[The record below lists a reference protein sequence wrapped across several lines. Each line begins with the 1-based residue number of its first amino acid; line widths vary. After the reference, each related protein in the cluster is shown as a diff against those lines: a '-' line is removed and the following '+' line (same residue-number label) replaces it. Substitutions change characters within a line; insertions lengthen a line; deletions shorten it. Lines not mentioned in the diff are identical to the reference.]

1 VRRLFSVDFCFGA
14 LGGKD
19 SKLVEFGVPEAG
31 MANVPAN
38 LSRRCL
44 DIVVNSRAPI
54 SWNDVSGEF
63 GFRSAVVVP
72 VTPPV
77 GQALGF
83 LLPTMLLLVGNQ
95 GLLSIRPQLAKVP
108 YDPVKD
114 FAPIVLLVSV
124 PNILVVHP
132 SVPAQS
138 LQELL
143 AYARSNPGKL
153 TYSSQGI
160 GASGHIAAEL
170 LKLAAGVDIT
180 HVPFRGAAPAA
191 QALAAGHVHM
201 MFDVVSLAL
210 GPIQSGTVRAIG
222 VASQERVGV
231 LPDVPT
237 LGEQGFPGEIGA
249 WFGLLAPAGTPPAV
263 RDNFRASPKQFLE
276 QYALMTRLLADAN
289 AKKLEDKSPYTE
301 QLEWMH
307 SQVLMQAKLNTY
319 SDSINIGPKEE
330 KEYYENL
337 STYSPNGI
345 GIFTAV
351 LYLMG

>member
-1 VRRLFSVDFCFGA
+1 MQGA
-14 LGGKD
+14 ARV
-19 SKLVEFGVPEAG
+19 LVG
-31 MANVPAN
+31 MMLAATVAAAAHGQDYPTRPIKMLVPAAPGGIG
-38 LSRRCL
+38 
-44 DIVVNSRAPI
+44 DILPRIFGQKLAE
-54 SWNDVSGEF
+54 SG
-63 GFRSAVVVP
+63 SHTVVVENRTAGAG
-72 VTPPV
+72 VVAAEAIAKAPPD
-77 GQALGF
+77 GY
-83 LLPTMLLLVGNQ
+83 TLLVGNQ

-143 AYARSNPGKL
+143 AYARANPGKL

-263 RDNFRASPKQFLE
+263 IGWLNREANRVFTTPDTRKQFVAQGAAMPLGRPE
-276 QYALMTRLLADAN
+276 DFTRHIAD
-289 AKKLEDKSPYTE
+289 
-301 QLEWMH
+301 
-307 SQVLMQAKLNTY
+307 NTARFGEV
-319 SDSINIGPKEE
+319 IRRA
-330 KEYYENL
+330 
-337 STYSPNGI
+337 GI
-345 GIFTAV
+345 KV
-351 LYLMG
+351 E

>member
-1 VRRLFSVDFCFGA
+1 MIRALTVLLLATAFAVSARGQDYPSRPIRVLVPAAPGGIGDILPRLFGQKLAESGNHTVVVENRTAGA
-14 LGGKD
+14 
-19 SKLVEFGVPEAG
+19 GVVAAEAT
-31 MANVPAN
+31 A
-38 LSRRCL
+38 
-44 DIVVNSRAPI
+44 RAPP
-54 SWNDVSGEF
+54 DGY
-63 GFRSAVVVP
+63 
-72 VTPPV
+72 T
-77 GQALGF
+77 
-83 LLPTMLLLVGNQ
+83 LLVGNQ

-138 LQELL
+138 LPELL
-143 AYARSNPGKL
+143 AYARANPGKL

-170 LKLAAGVDIT
+170 LKLSAGVDIT
-180 HVPFRGAAPAA
+180 HVPYRGAAPAA

-222 VASQERVGV
+222 VASKQRVGV

-249 WFGLLAPAGTPPAV
+249 WFGLLAPAGTPAAV
-263 RDNFRASPKQFLE
+263 VAWLNREANRVFTLPDTRKQFVAQGAAMPLGTPE
-276 QYALMTRLLADAN
+276 DFARHIAD
-289 AKKLEDKSPYTE
+289 
-301 QLEWMH
+301 
-307 SQVLMQAKLNTY
+307 
-319 SDSINIGPKEE
+319 NIARFGEVIQRA
-330 KEYYENL
+330 
-337 STYSPNGI
+337 GI
-345 GIFTAV
+345 KGE
-351 LYLMG
+351 